1 MVGLPVMLV
10 VITLLFSVS
19 AYWLLHTASG
29 AAWLWGKLETLEL
42 ADVRSS
48 QVSGDLASGFMIE
61 DLEYRSPG
69 LDLKVEHTELKAGL
83 GWWPL
88 SVQVDRLSLQEV
100 EVISRSTEDSAT
112 SDDGDT
118 DIRSTLAG
126 IDIPLPLI
134 LSEVVLTGISLQL
147 DNQPA
152 NLLAESVRFTATLDE
167 QLVIDSLDVSTK
179 ELDANLRGYLGFES
193 PFELAVTVEGL
204 FEKVG
209 EAGQSLIEVPFQLQ
223 SSGDLEKVQLK
234 FTSQKF
240 GLQADGEILEPV
252 SRPAWVV
259 QAMLERLQWPQEQ
272 VEQEFALRGL
282 NLASKGTTDG
292 WSFLVSS
299 NLDAGQIED
308 ARFTISGSGTT
319 SEVQVTEAN
328 IAGPAM
334 DLDFI
339 GSLDWS
345 SQPAADLKADIRQLD
360 LSPWLS
366 DWPVGEKLAGNLEMS
381 WSGNSLQIPSS
392 QLTVSGTDLLVGI
405 EADID
410 VETNIVKGQLDWRN
424 LRWPLKSDTPGFSSE
439 SGRMHI
445 SGTFDEWLA
454 EGQLVVQLGDY
465 PQGRFEIQGGGNRTS
480 TRLRLPGGEI
490 LGGTLSGKVEAD
502 WSEEVTWSAAIQTQ
516 GIDPEPI
523 LPGWPGQLDSDIQ
536 VSAQGQ
542 PQQIEVRLLA
552 LQGSLRDVPISANGG
567 LDIQDTNLVFHSLEV
582 RTDEAEL
589 VLDGAVED
597 PDGVSVKF
605 SGNLPSALL
614 QGARGSLELDGR
626 YSGFDGQTSFELDLQ
641 ALDIVWNEL
650 SVSNLAVSTPDTVTT
665 GVLPI
670 LQLDATGVGLNEF
683 LLDELS
689 LSFTPVGDQLELNA
703 SLLGEGFA
711 LNSRMNLEGKDRSNM
726 LSGDWRG
733 ELNELE
739 LAVGPAYLFELSKPA
754 SFAWSSGSTLFGP
767 VCLAENVESSLCLD
781 IEFQNIGDWSLV
793 AEATAIPVNYL
804 RDLLELDIHFE
815 QLIEGRLEWHQP
827 PNLPPTGG
835 ADFRITAGRIMDL
848 LDDDV
853 LTETREG
860 RFAFELQNGNLES
873 GVLDLEFPGTG
884 FFDID
889 FDVLDIVTGGA
900 RELQGRAIAQL
911 DHFKLAGQ
919 LVLPGVDAVDGQFE
933 SNILLGGTVADPEF
947 DGTFRFS
954 NGLIHYAPIGLQLED
969 IEFEGQ

>member
-69 LDLKVEHTELKAGL
+69 LDLKVEHTELEAGF

-88 SVQVDRLSLQEV
+88 SVQVDRLRLQGV
-100 EVISRSTEDSAT
+100 EVITRSSETPEAM
-112 SDDGDT
+112 SDVNT

-126 IDIPLPLI
+126 IELPLPLI
-134 LSEVVLTGISLQL
+134 FNDIVLTRISLQQ
-147 DNQPA
+147 DDQPA
-152 NLLAESVRFTATLDE
+152 NLLAESVRFKATLDE
-167 QLVIDSLDVSTK
+167 RLVIDSLEFLTK
-179 ELDANLRGYLGFES
+179 ELDAKLRGYLGFES
-193 PFELAVTVEGL
+193 PFDLAVTAEGR
-204 FEKVG
+204 FEKAG
-209 EAGQSLIEVPFQLQ
+209 EAGQMLIEVPFQLE
-223 SSGDLEKVQLK
+223 SSGDLDKLTLNL
-234 FTSQKF
+234 TSQTF
-240 GLQADGEILEPV
+240 GLQVEGEILEPA
-252 SRPAWVV
+252 SRPAWKV
-259 QAMLERLQWPQEQ
+259 QAMLERLQWPQEH
-272 VEQEFALRGL
+272 VEQAFALSGL
-282 NLASKGTTDG
+282 HLTSEGTIDG
-292 WSFLVSS
+292 WTFLVSS
-299 NLDAGQIED
+299 GLDAGPIED
-308 ARFTISGSGTT
+308 ARFTLSGSGTT
-319 SEVQVTEAN
+319 SEVKVAAAN
-328 IAGPAM
+328 VAGPGM
-334 DLDFI
+334 DLDFN
-339 GSLDWS
+339 GSLNWS
-345 SQPAADLKADIRQLD
+345 RQPAADLKADIRQLD

-392 QLTVSGTDLLVGI
+392 QLTVIGTDLLVGI

-424 LRWPLKSDTPGFSSE
+424 LSWPLKSDTPGFSSE

-542 PQQIEVRLLA
+542 PQQIKVRLLA

-650 SVSNLAVSTPDTVTT
+650 SVSNLAVSTPDTTSD
-665 GVLPI
+665 GALPA
-670 LQLDATGVGLNEF
+670 LQLDATGVSLNDF

-689 LSFTPVGDQLELNA
+689 LSFSPVGDQLQIKAN
-703 SLLGEGFA
+703 LLGEGFA
-711 LNSRMNLEGKDRSNM
+711 LNSLMNLENKDRSNFFQ
-726 LSGDWRG
+726 RG
-733 ELNELE
+733 
-739 LAVGPAYLFELSKPA
+739 LA
-754 SFAWSSGSTLFGP
+754 
-767 VCLAENVESSLCLD
+767 
-781 IEFQNIGDWSLV
+781 
-793 AEATAIPVNYL
+793 
-804 RDLLELDIHFE
+804 R
-815 QLIEGRLEWHQP
+815 
-827 PNLPPTGG
+827 
-835 ADFRITAGRIMDL
+835 
-848 LDDDV
+848 
-853 LTETREG
+853 
-860 RFAFELQNGNLES
+860 
-873 GVLDLEFPGTG
+873 
-884 FFDID
+884 
-889 FDVLDIVTGGA
+889 
-900 RELQGRAIAQL
+900 
-911 DHFKLAGQ
+911 
-919 LVLPGVDAVDGQFE
+919 
-933 SNILLGGTVADPEF
+933 
-947 DGTFRFS
+947 
-954 NGLIHYAPIGLQLED
+954 
-969 IEFEGQ
+969 